1 MTLENYI
8 LLEVESR
15 LVFDQFVFSSKMFPT
30 YSINDV
36 AANEEVDHTQQD
48 LSSKVEAD
56 MQSII
61 RLAYQE
67 NEALIH
73 QKVMSAMKQREEELA
88 KLWDIRSSLSSL
100 AQIRAARDEELRA
113 LLDQIVSNAD
123 SSDEDEEKEDP
134 F

>member
-1 MTLENYI
+1 
-8 LLEVESR
+8 
-15 LVFDQFVFSSKMFPT
+15 MFPT

>member
-8 LLEVESR
+8 LLEVESW
-15 LVFDQFVFSSKMFPT
+15 LVFDQCVFSSKMFPT